1 MQEPDTSEEHN
12 ERKRE
17 QIAALPEERIA
28 EIEDFVDFIRQ
39 REEQRVRNWQ
49 TTVEAMQAAER
60 GELVTVGD
68 IDGLL
73 ADLHADD

>member
-1 MQEPDTSEEHN
+1 MNARATLFE
-12 ERKRE
+12 K
-17 QIAALPEERIA
+17 IAALPEERIA
-28 EIEDFVDFIRQ
+28 EIEDFVDFIFQ
-39 REEQRVRNWQ
+39 REERRIRNWQ

-73 ADLHADD
+73 VDLHADD

>member
-1 MQEPDTSEEHN
+1 MRN
-12 ERKRE
+12 RRE
-17 QIAALPEERIA
+17 KNAMTATLFEKIAALPEDRTA

-39 REEQRVRNWQ
+39 REEQRARNWQ